1 MISFK
6 GRHHQQ
12 DIILQCVRWYVAYS
26 LSYRDLEELMEER
39 GYVVDH
45 STVQRWVVQ
54 VLTRIG
60 NSPHTGFVEA
70 TRQDQIPRGRRIW

>member
-26 LSYRDLEELMEER
+26 LSYRDLEELMQER
-39 GYVVDH
+39 DYWFQRQTQLDQYRQKRCQYGRH
-45 STVQRWVVQ
+45 QTVQQR
-54 VLTRIG
+54 
-60 NSPHTGFVEA
+60 
-70 TRQDQIPRGRRIW
+70 